1 MAVLSIVLERELRLV
16 LIGLGAGA
24 VLAVGEG
31 KLISGL
37 LVAMSPLGPI
47 GFLAIALAL
56 LLVAFMAAL
65 VPATRAL
72 SISPMQVLR
81 QE

>member
-1 MAVLSIVLERELRLV
+1 MLSIVLRRELRLV
-16 LIGLGAGA
+16 LVGLGAGA
-24 VLAVGEG
+24 VLAIGEG
-31 KLISGL
+31 QLISGL
-37 LVAMSPLGPI
+37 LVAITPIGPI
-47 GFLAIALAL
+47 GLLAIALAL
-56 LLVAFMAAL
+56 LVVAILATL